1 MIEIRKRYFVL
12 WFHASIATF
21 LSKQSRTKYA
31 PQPPF
36 FFEQPTHP
44 SSVRV
49 FIFSRKIRFV
59 FNMFFKHFLQNR

>member
-36 FFEQPTHP
+36 SL
-44 SSVRV
+44 SSQHTKDDTRDS
-49 FIFSRKIRFV
+49 INQLDCRDRKASDSI
-59 FNMFFKHFLQNR
+59 N